1 MHKTT
6 ATYFNTNQLADQTGI
21 AASTWG
27 KRRLSGDGPRY
38 IKAGRRVLYRWQDVE
53 DWLLQRSKG
62 STSDAP

>member
-1 MHKTT
+1 MSRTT
-6 ATYFNTNQLADQTGI
+6 TTYFNTNQIADQTGI
-21 AASTWG
+21 AASTWN
-27 KRRLSGDGPRY
+27 KRRLAGDGPTY